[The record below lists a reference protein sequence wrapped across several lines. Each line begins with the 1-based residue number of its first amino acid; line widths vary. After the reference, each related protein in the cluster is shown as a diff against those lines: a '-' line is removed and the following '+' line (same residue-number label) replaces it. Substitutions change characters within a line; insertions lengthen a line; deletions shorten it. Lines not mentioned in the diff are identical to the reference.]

1 MWGLGNPKKAKSMA
15 DFLSDEWV
23 EVLQNLGSKLPKIQG
38 VSVSCQYEISG
49 TPDGKI
55 RYYIVWQDGKVSEVS
70 KGKMDHPEC
79 RFTAKYEDAKEILFG
94 KVSAEEAFMRGD
106 LKIEG
111 DYKKFLVDLHDW
123 RHSPEYRKLWEDLE
137 SS

>member
-1 MWGLGNPKKAKSMA
+1 MA

-55 RYYIVWQDGKVSEVS
+55 RYYIVWKDGKVSDVS
-70 KGKMDHPEC
+70 KGKKDDPEC
-79 RFTAKYEDAKEILFG
+79 RFTVKYEDAKEILFG

-123 RHSPEYRKLWEDLE
+123 RQSLEYRQLWKDLE

>member
-1 MWGLGNPKKAKSMA
+1 MA

-23 EVLQNLGSKLPKIQG
+23 EALKNLGSKLSKIQG

-55 RYYIVWQDGKVSEVS
+55 RYYIVWEDGKVSDVS

-79 RFTAKYEDAKEILFG
+79 RFTAKYEDAKEILAG

-123 RHSPEYRKLWEDLE
+123 RQSLEYRQLWKDLE